1 MSVEK
6 RSARGGP
13 SPPLAAKQRSARGGP
28 SPPLAAKQGRPP
40 RALRPRPNRPEQ
52 ILAAACRAIQQRGFA
67 NTRIADI
74 AAEADMSTGAI
85 HYWFE
90 VKDEVLIAA
99 LKWASAQLFERLEQL
114 AAEADSERERLAL
127 LLEHA
132 VPVPGPRRGE
142 YVLWIELWA
151 RALQEPD
158 LLPECE
164 ALSRRWRAYFFDAV
178 RRGTDAGEF
187 SPASDPDD
195 VAERLIAQVDGL
207 GFELLLGYS
216 WTSPE
221 RMRERVYGF
230 AAEELGIDR
239 RALRR
244 DAQAVTALLDGQG
257 G

>member
-1 MSVEK
+1 MSVNK
-6 RSARGGP
+6 RSARDRP
-13 SPPLAAKQRSARGGP
+13 SRPLAAKHRSARSRPSRPLAAKQRR
-28 SPPLAAKQGRPP
+28 P
-40 RALRPRPNRPEQ
+40 RAFDARPNRPEQ

-90 VKDEVLIAA
+90 IRDEVLIAA
-99 LKWASAQLFERLEQL
+99 LKWASEQLFERLEEL
-114 AAEADSERERLAL
+114 TAEAATERERLVL

-142 YVLWIELWA
+142 YVLWMELWV

-164 ALSRRWRAYFFDAV
+164 ALSRRWRGYFFEAV
-178 RRGTDAGEF
+178 RRGAESGQF
-187 SPASDPDD
+187 SPVSDPDEA
-195 VAERLIAQVDGL
+195 AERLIAQVDGL

-221 RMRERVYGF
+221 RMRERLYGF
-230 AAEELGIDR
+230 AAEQLGIER
-239 RALRR
+239 RALER
-244 DAQAVTALLDGQG
+244 DAKRVVALLDGEG
-257 G
+257 A

>member
-1 MSVEK
+1 MGV
-6 RSARGGP
+6 
-13 SPPLAAKQRSARGGP
+13 KQRPA
-28 SPPLAAKQGRPP
+28 P
-40 RALRPRPNRPEQ
+40 RAYRPRPNRPEQ

-99 LKWASAQLFERLEQL
+99 LKWASAQLFDRLEEL
-114 AAEADSERERLAL
+114 AATAESERERLVQ

-132 VPVPGPRRGE
+132 VPMPGPRRGE
-142 YVLWIELWA
+142 YVLWIELWV
-151 RALQEPD
+151 RALHEPG
-158 LLPECE
+158 LMPECE
-164 ALSRRWRAYFFDAV
+164 ALSRRWRGYFFETV
-178 RRGTDAGEF
+178 RLGAEAGEF
-187 SPASDPDD
+187 TPAGHPDE

-221 RMRERVYGF
+221 RMRERLYAF
-230 AAEELGIDR
+230 AAEQLGIER
-239 RALRR
+239 RALEH
-244 DAQAVTALLDGQG
+244 DARAVIATLDGTG

>member
-1 MSVEK
+1 MGV
-6 RSARGGP
+6 
-13 SPPLAAKQRSARGGP
+13 KQRSR
-28 SPPLAAKQGRPP
+28 P
-40 RALRPRPNRPEQ
+40 RAYAPRPNRPEQ

-67 NTRIADI
+67 GTRIADI

-99 LKWASAQLFERLEQL
+99 LKWASGQLFARLERL
-114 AAEADSERERLAL
+114 AEGAESERERLVQ

-142 YVLWIELWA
+142 YVLWIELWV

-164 ALSRRWRAYFFDAV
+164 ALSRRWRGYFFEAV
-178 RRGTDAGEF
+178 RRGTEAGEF
-187 SPASDPDD
+187 APVADGDE

-207 GFELLLGYS
+207 GFELLLGYA

-221 RMRERVYGF
+221 RMRERLYGF
-230 AAEELGIDR
+230 AAEQLGVER
-239 RALRR
+239 RALER
-244 DAQAVTALLDGQG
+244 DGRAVIAAIDGEG

>member
-1 MSVEK
+1 MSV
-6 RSARGGP
+6 
-13 SPPLAAKQRSARGGP
+13 KQRRT
-28 SPPLAAKQGRPP
+28 P
-40 RALRPRPNRPEQ
+40 RAFHPRPNRPEQ

-74 AAEADMSTGAI
+74 AAEARMSTGAI
-85 HYWFE
+85 HYYFE

-99 LKWASAQLFERLEQL
+99 LKWASAQLFDRLEQL
-114 AAEADSERERLAL
+114 ADAAGSERQRLL
-127 LLEHA
+127 QLLEHA
-132 VPVPGPRRGE
+132 VPLPGPRRGE
-142 YVLWIELWA
+142 YVLWIELWV

-164 ALSRRWRAYFFDAV
+164 ALSRRWRGYFFTAV
-178 RRGTDAGEF
+178 RRGTEAGEF
-187 SPASDPDD
+187 APVADPDE

-221 RMRERVYGF
+221 RMRERLYGF
-230 AAEELGIDR
+230 AAEQLGIER
-239 RALRR
+239 KALER
-244 DAQAVTALLDGQG
+244 DARAAIAALDGDG

>member
-1 MSVEK
+1 MSVK
-6 RSARGGP
+6 QPSATVR
-13 SPPLAAKQRSARGGP
+13 AERRV
-28 SPPLAAKQGRPP
+28 P
-40 RALRPRPNRPEQ
+40 RAFRPPRPNRPEQ

-74 AAEADMSTGAI
+74 AAEAGMSTGAI
-85 HYWFE
+85 HYYFE

-99 LKWASAQLFERLEQL
+99 LKWASGQLFDRLEQL
-114 AAEADSERERLAL
+114 AEGAGSERERLVQ

-132 VPVPGPRRGE
+132 VPVPGPRRNE
-142 YVLWIELWA
+142 YVLWMELWV

-164 ALSRRWRAYFFDAV
+164 ALSRRWRGYFHAAV

-187 SPASDPDD
+187 EPVADPDD

-221 RMRERVYGF
+221 RMRERLYGF
-230 AAEELGIDR
+230 AAEQLGIER
-239 RALRR
+239 GALER
-244 DAQAVTALLDGQG
+244 DARAAIAALDEGRG
-257 G
+257 

>member
-1 MSVEK
+1 MSVDE
-6 RSARGGP
+6 RSARSGP
-13 SPPLAAKQRSARGGP
+13 SPPLAAKRRT
-28 SPPLAAKQGRPP
+28 RP

-114 AAEADSERERLAL
+114 AAEADSERERLLL

-142 YVLWIELWA
+142 YVLWIELWV

-164 ALSRRWRAYFFDAV
+164 ALSRRWRGYFFDAV
-178 RRGTDAGEF
+178 RRGTDSGEF
-187 SPASDPDD
+187 SPVSDPDD

-221 RMRERVYGF
+221 RMRERLYGF
-230 AAEELGIDR
+230 AAEALGIER
-239 RALRR
+239 RALER
-244 DAQAVTALLDGQG
+244 DARAVIALLDGDG

>member
-1 MSVEK
+1 MSVK
-6 RSARGGP
+6 QARS
-13 SPPLAAKQRSARGGP
+13 
-28 SPPLAAKQGRPP
+28 P
-40 RALRPRPNRPEQ
+40 RAFRQRPNRPEQ

-74 AAEADMSTGAI
+74 AAEAGMSTGAI
-85 HYWFE
+85 HYYFE

-99 LKWASAQLFERLEQL
+99 LKWASAQLFDRLEQL
-114 AAEADSERERLAL
+114 ADEAASERARLVL

-132 VPVPGPRRGE
+132 VPLPGPRRGE
-142 YVLWIELWA
+142 YVLWIELWV

-164 ALSRRWRAYFFDAV
+164 ALSRRWRGYFFEAV
-178 RRGTDAGEF
+178 RRGTEAGEF
-187 SPASDPDD
+187 APVADPDE
-195 VAERLIAQVDGL
+195 VAERLLAQVDGL

-221 RMRERVYGF
+221 RMRERLYCF
-230 AAEELGIDR
+230 AAEQLGIER
-239 RALRR
+239 RGLER
-244 DAQAVTALLDGQG
+244 DARVAIAALDREG

>member
-1 MSVEK
+1 MSVNK
-6 RSARGGP
+6 RSARDRP
-13 SPPLAAKQRSARGGP
+13 SRPLAAKHRSARSRPSRPLAAKQRR
-28 SPPLAAKQGRPP
+28 P
-40 RALRPRPNRPEQ
+40 RAFDARPNRPEQ

-90 VKDEVLIAA
+90 VRDEVLIAA
-99 LKWASAQLFERLEQL
+99 LKWASEQLFERLEEL
-114 AAEADSERERLAL
+114 TAEAATERERLVL

-142 YVLWIELWA
+142 YVLWMELWV

-164 ALSRRWRAYFFDAV
+164 ALSRRWRGYFFEAV
-178 RRGTDAGEF
+178 RRGAESGQF
-187 SPASDPDD
+187 SPVSDPDEA
-195 VAERLIAQVDGL
+195 AERLIAQVDGL

-221 RMRERVYGF
+221 RMRERLYGF
-230 AAEELGIDR
+230 AAEQLGIER
-239 RALRR
+239 RALER
-244 DAQAVTALLDGQG
+244 DAKRVVALLDGEG
-257 G
+257 A

>member
-1 MSVEK
+1 MSV
-6 RSARGGP
+6 
-13 SPPLAAKQRSARGGP
+13 KQRSR
-28 SPPLAAKQGRPP
+28 P
-40 RALRPRPNRPEQ
+40 RAYRPRPNRPEQ

-74 AAEADMSTGAI
+74 ADEAGMSTGAI
-85 HYWFE
+85 HYYFD

-99 LKWASAQLFERLEQL
+99 LKWASAQLFDRLDRL
-114 AAEADSERERLAL
+114 AADATSERERLAQ

-132 VPVPGPRRGE
+132 VPLPGPRRGE
-142 YVLWIELWA
+142 YVLWIELWV

-164 ALSRRWRAYFFDAV
+164 ALSRRWRGYFFAAV
-178 RRGTDAGEF
+178 RRGAKSGEF
-187 SPASDPDD
+187 TPVGSPDE

-221 RMRERVYGF
+221 RMRKRVLGF
-230 AAEELGIDR
+230 AAEQLGISR
-239 RALRR
+239 RGLER
-244 DAQAVTALLDGQG
+244 DARAAVAAIEGEG